1 MHTESINKLQGY
13 EESYRQ
19 MEVDIYTE
27 ENVCIKVTL
36 LLTNEDAFNDNINAL
51 AAFY

>member
-1 MHTESINKLQGY
+1 
-13 EESYRQ
+13 

-27 ENVCIKVTL
+27 EDVCIKATL
-36 LLTNEDAFNDNINAL
+36 FLTNEDTFNDNINAL

>member
-1 MHTESINKLQGY
+1 
-13 EESYRQ
+13 

-36 LLTNEDAFNDNINAL
+36 FLTNEDAFNDNISAL